1 MPHFEVQITRNVI
14 HLTTLTVEA
23 DDEDSAEKAALER
36 VEDPETKGLEW
47 EFEDET
53 FEIENV
59 DETDPPEDE
68 EEPEDDEDEDE
79 SKEDEEDTAAQ

>member
-1 MPHFEVQITRNVI
+1 MPYFEVQITRNVI

-23 DDEDSAEKAALER
+23 DDEDTAEKAALER
-36 VEDPETKGLEW
+36 VEDPEAKLEW

-68 EEPEDDEDEDE
+68 EGEEEDETEDEDDEDED
-79 SKEDEEDTAAQ
+79 AAN